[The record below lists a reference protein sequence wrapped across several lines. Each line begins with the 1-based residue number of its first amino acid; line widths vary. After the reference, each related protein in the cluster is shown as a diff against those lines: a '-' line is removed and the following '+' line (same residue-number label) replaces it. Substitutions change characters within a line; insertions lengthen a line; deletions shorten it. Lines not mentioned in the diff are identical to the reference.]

1 MNDDSNT
8 SPLLAATTQ
17 TDDTIPYVV
26 LNTSIGSPPTPPI
39 SRQETSSLQQQIP
52 TNSHSRETQP
62 EVNIDSENGGDIRY
76 NPSESSV
83 SDIHSQNV
91 VPFYRRPQFY
101 STFVN
106 IFSQNF
112 LFPFI
117 NGVMLGFGEICANEI
132 AFRMGWF
139 GVRNLP
145 IYSRRANN
153 LFGSSN
159 RSNNNNNNNNNN
171 RGDGQP
177 LRKTKNKNGREINE
191 ENDQMASRSSKS

>member
-1 MNDDSNT
+1 MTDNNT

-17 TDDTIPYVV
+17 ADDSIPYVV
-26 LNTSIGSPPTPPI
+26 LNTSIGSPPTSPI
-39 SRQETSSLQQQIP
+39 SRQEISSQQP
-52 TNSHSRETQP
+52 PAPMNSHSREISP

-91 VPFYRRPQFY
+91 VPFYRQPQFY
-101 STFVN
+101 SSFVN
-106 IFSQNF
+106 IFAQNF

-145 IYSRRANN
+145 IYSR
-153 LFGSSN
+153 G
-159 RSNNNNNNNNNN
+159 
-171 RGDGQP
+171 GQP
-177 LRKTKNKNGREINE
+177 ENNQRSRKTKNKNGHEINE
-191 ENDQMASRSSKS
+191 END